1 MKYIIYLQE
10 TQYTYRIL
18 LNPVT
23 VSFFYILKSLLEIHL
38 SILASHRCFWPGGN
52 HKALL
57 AQAYMWSLLFTS
69 LTLQLRYVYIADSV
83 HVEFSYHFKWQKKI
97 TVYFGVETKI
107 YWVHREA
114 WKDVNFILVKQI
126 LLNGKLYIFLQET
139 TKDCTEP

>member
-1 MKYIIYLQE
+1 
-10 TQYTYRIL
+10 
-18 LNPVT
+18 
-23 VSFFYILKSLLEIHL
+23 
-38 SILASHRCFWPGGN
+38 
-52 HKALL
+52 
-57 AQAYMWSLLFTS
+57 MWSLLFTS

>member
-1 MKYIIYLQE
+1 M
-10 TQYTYRIL
+10 
-18 LNPVT
+18 
-23 VSFFYILKSLLEIHL
+23 
-38 SILASHRCFWPGGN
+38 
-52 HKALL
+52 
-57 AQAYMWSLLFTS
+57 
-69 LTLQLRYVYIADSV
+69 
-83 HVEFSYHFKWQKKI
+83 I